1 VLTRNV
7 LERTLVVAFG
17 VGMGPL
23 VQLIATPF
31 LARLFTPAEFGQ
43 LALFLSSVSVLI
55 AISCLRYELAI
66 AVVEDESVNAS
77 VWVAL
82 SSTLVLF
89 VVMLLLVAVGIPQ
102 ALFPAFAALGAEA
115 WGVPFVGASGG
126 IVLVGSY
133 LTLRQ
138 SRYYR
143 NAAMRSA
150 QAVLFVAVAL
160 GSSNVGLVRASI
172 ISSLIVGAVVMVY
185 LLKVISPVAKY
196 QIRSLGIRFRDYPL
210 LLTPTSLLDAVALA
224 VPVFFISTAYGL
236 EATGQYTQIQRLIG
250 APLILAGVVVG
261 QLFLKQSAELFRSGE
276 SSRPLVWKSIG
287 ALSIVALAMMAMLFI
302 AGEPLCKV
310 ILGDAWRVD
319 MKFLIMVAT
328 PFLFKSVISPVSTV
342 FITHNKV
349 GSGVKW
355 QISYFISTITVLY
368 FASRYVIFDSFL
380 IIYAIHEAI
389 HYSVYL
395 LMANLA
401 AEKN

>member
-1 VLTRNV
+1 
-7 LERTLVVAFG
+7 
-17 VGMGPL
+17 
-23 VQLIATPF
+23 
-31 LARLFTPAEFGQ
+31 
-43 LALFLSSVSVLI
+43 
-55 AISCLRYELAI
+55 
-66 AVVEDESVNAS
+66 
-77 VWVAL
+77 
-82 SSTLVLF
+82 
-89 VVMLLLVAVGIPQ
+89 
-102 ALFPAFAALGAEA
+102 
-115 WGVPFVGASGG
+115 
-126 IVLVGSY
+126 
-133 LTLRQ
+133 
-138 SRYYR
+138 
-143 NAAMRSA
+143 
-150 QAVLFVAVAL
+150 
-160 GSSNVGLVRASI
+160 SNVGLVRASI
-172 ISSLIVGAVVMVY
+172 ISSLVVGAVVMVY

-261 QLFLKQSAELFRSGE
+261 QLFLKQSAELFRNGE

-287 ALSIVALAMMAMLFI
+287 ALSVVALIMMAMLFI
-302 AGEPLCKV
+302 AGEPLCKM